1 MRVFVTGGAGYIG
14 SIGVE
19 KLLDAGHEVV
29 VLDNMRTGQPA
40 SVERAAV
47 VVEGDLR
54 NAAELNDILA
64 RVRPDAV
71 VHFAGATIVP
81 ESVTKPDLYYGINMV
96 GGYNLLEAARAAG
109 VNRFI
114 VSSTAAVYGAP
125 EEMPIVES
133 TPKRPVSPYG
143 LSKLMFE
150 QMLEAY
156 ATAYETRWIAFRY
169 FNVAGA
175 THKHGEDHRPETH
188 LIPNALLAVAE
199 RRPPLDVFGTD
210 YPTPDGTAI
219 RDYVH
224 VEDLI
229 EAHLLGLARIDEV
242 SGPFNLGTT
251 SGASVAQV
259 IDAVEAVTDRPVPR
273 TYHNRREGDPPI
285 LVADASRARE
295 LLGWSPKRSTL
306 DQMIGSAWDWMQRNP
321 DGYGAR

>member
-1 MRVFVTGGAGYIG
+1 MMRVFVTGGAGYIG
-14 SIGVE
+14 SVGVE
-19 KLLDAGHEVV
+19 KLIDAGHEVV

-40 SVERAAV
+40 SIEPAATV
-47 VVEGDLR
+47 VKGDLR
-54 NAAELNDILA
+54 NAAELNAIVADT
-64 RVRPDAV
+64 RPDAV
-71 VHFAGATIVP
+71 MHFAAATIVP
-81 ESVTKPDLYYGINMV
+81 ESVAKPDLYYGINMV

-114 VSSTAAVYGAP
+114 ISSTAAVYGAP
-125 EEMPIVES
+125 AEIPILE
-133 TPKRPVSPYG
+133 TTAKQPVSPYG

-156 ATAYETRWIAFRY
+156 ATAYATRWIAFRY

-175 THKHGEDHRPETH
+175 TKKHGEDHRPETH
-188 LIPNALLAVAE
+188 LIPNALMAVAG

-229 EAHLLGLARIDEV
+229 DAHILGLDHIDDV

-251 SGASVAQV
+251 NGASVAQV

-273 TYHNRREGDPPI
+273 NYHGRRAGDPPI
-285 LVADASRARE
+285 LIADAERARRE
-295 LLGWSPKRSTL
+295 LGWNPHRSTL
-306 DQMIGSAWDWMQRNP
+306 DQMIGSAWDWMQRYP
-321 DGYGAR
+321 DGYPS

>member
-14 SIGVE
+14 SVGVE
-19 KLLDAGHEVV
+19 KLIEAGHEVV

-40 SVERAAV
+40 SIEPAAIV
-47 VVEGDLR
+47 VNGDLR
-54 NAAELNDILA
+54 DAERLKASVADA
-64 RVRPDAV
+64 KPDAIM
-71 VHFAGATIVP
+71 HFAAATIVP
-81 ESVTKPDLYYGINMV
+81 ESVIKPDLYYGVNMV

-109 VNRFI
+109 VSRFI

-125 EEMPIVES
+125 AEIPIRE
-133 TPKRPVSPYG
+133 TTAKQPVSPYG

-156 ATAYETRWIAFRY
+156 ATAYGTRWIAFRY

-175 THKHGEDHRPETH
+175 TKKHGEDHRPETH
-188 LIPNALLAVAE
+188 LIPNALLAVAG
-199 RRPPLDVFGTD
+199 RRPPLDVYGTD
-210 YPTPDGTAI
+210 YPTPDGTCI

-229 EAHLLGLARIDEV
+229 DAHILGLEHIDQV

-259 IDAVEAVTDRPVPR
+259 IDAVEAVTDTAVPR
-273 TYHNRREGDPPI
+273 NYHGRRAGDPPVLI
-285 LVADASRARE
+285 ADATLARDR
-295 LLGWSPKRSTL
+295 LGWEPRRSTL

-321 DGYGAR
+321 DGYGT

>member
-14 SIGVE
+14 SVGVE
-19 KLLDAGHEVV
+19 KLLAEGHEVV
-29 VLDNMRTGQPA
+29 VLDNMRTGQPPSIESDA
-40 SVERAAV
+40 IVIQ
-47 VVEGDLR
+47 GDLR
-54 NAAELNDILA
+54 NSAELHDILA
-64 RVRPDAV
+64 RIRPDAV

-81 ESVTKPDLYYGINMV
+81 ESVSKPDLYYGINTV
-96 GGYNLLEAARAAG
+96 GGFHLLEAARAAG
-109 VNRFI
+109 VERFI
-114 VSSTAAVYGAP
+114 VSSTAAVYGSP

-133 TPKRPVSPYG
+133 TPTHPVSPYG
-143 LSKLMFE
+143 RSKLMFE

-156 ATAYETRWIAFRY
+156 AAAYGTRWIAFRY

-175 THKHGEDHRPETH
+175 TYKHGEDHRPETH

-199 RRPPLDVFGTD
+199 RRPPLDVYGSD
-210 YPTPDGTAI
+210 YPTPDGTAV

-229 EAHLLGLARIDEV
+229 DAHLLGLERIDEV

-259 IDAVEAVTDRPVPR
+259 IDAVEAVTDRQVPR
-273 TYHNRREGDPPI
+273 NYHDRRAGDPAI
-285 LVADASRARE
+285 LIADATRARE

-306 DQMIGSAWDWMQRNP
+306 DQMIGSAWDWMERNP
-321 DGYGAR
+321 DGYGNA

>member
-14 SIGVE
+14 SVGVE
-19 KLLDAGHEVV
+19 KLLAEGHEVV

-40 SVERAAV
+40 SIEPDAIV
-47 VVEGDLR
+47 VQGDLR

-64 RVRPDAV
+64 RIRPDAV

-81 ESVTKPDLYYGINMV
+81 ESVSKPDLYYGINTV
-96 GGYNLLEAARAAG
+96 GGFHLLEAARAAG
-109 VNRFI
+109 VERFI

-133 TPKRPVSPYG
+133 TPKHPVSPYG
-143 LSKLMFE
+143 RSKLMFE
-150 QMLEAY
+150 EMLEAY
-156 ATAYETRWIAFRY
+156 AVAYGTRWIAFRY

-175 THKHGEDHRPETH
+175 TYKHGEDHRPETH

-199 RRPPLDVFGTD
+199 RRPPLDVFGND

-229 EAHLLGLARIDEV
+229 DAHLLGLERIDKV

-251 SGASVAQV
+251 AGASVAQV

-273 TYHNRREGDPPI
+273 TYHARRAGDPAMLI
-285 LVADASRARE
+285 ADATRARE
-295 LLGWSPKRSTL
+295 LLGWAPTRSTL
-306 DQMIGSAWDWMQRNP
+306 DQMIGSAWDWMERNP
-321 DGYGAR
+321 DGYGNG

>member
-14 SIGVE
+14 SVGVE

-40 SVERAAV
+40 SIEPAATV
-47 VVEGDLR
+47 VKGDLR
-54 NAAELNDILA
+54 NAAEMNDVLA
-64 RVRPDAV
+64 RFRPDAV
-71 VHFAGATIVP
+71 VHFAAATIVP
-81 ESVTKPDLYYGINMV
+81 ESVIKPDIYYGINMV
-96 GGYNLLEAARAAG
+96 GGFNLLEAAKAAG

-125 EEMPIVES
+125 EEMPIVEETS
-133 TPKRPVSPYG
+133 KHPVSPYG

-156 ATAYETRWIAFRY
+156 ATAYGTRWIAFRY

-175 THKHGEDHRPETH
+175 TYKHGEDHRPETH
-188 LIPNALLAVAE
+188 LIPNALLAVAG

-224 VEDLI
+224 VEDLVD
-229 EAHLLGLARIDEV
+229 AHVLGLDRIDTV
-242 SGPFNLGTT
+242 TGPFNLGTT

-259 IDAVEAVTDRPVPR
+259 IDAVEAVTDSTVPR
-273 TYHNRREGDPPI
+273 NYHDRRAGDPPI
-285 LVADASRARE
+285 LVADASRARD
-295 LLGWSPKRSTL
+295 LLGWTPKRSSL

-321 DGYGAR
+321 YGYGER

>member
-14 SIGVE
+14 SVGVE
-19 KLLDAGHEVV
+19 KLLAEGHEVV
-29 VLDNMRTGQPA
+29 ALDNMRTGQPA
-40 SVERAAV
+40 SIEDGAV
-47 VVEGDLR
+47 VIQGDLR

-64 RVRPDAV
+64 RIRPDAV
-71 VHFAGATIVP
+71 LHFAGATIVP
-81 ESVTKPDLYYGINMV
+81 ESVSKPGLYYGINTV

-109 VNRFI
+109 VDRFI

-133 TPKRPVSPYG
+133 TPTLPVSPYG
-143 LSKLMFE
+143 RSKLMFE

-156 ATAYETRWIAFRY
+156 AAAYGTRWIAFRY

-175 THKHGEDHRPETH
+175 TYKHGEDHRPETH

-199 RRPPLDVFGTD
+199 RRPPLDVFGSD

-229 EAHLLGLARIDEV
+229 DAHLLGLERIDEV

-251 SGASVAQV
+251 AGASVAQV
-259 IDAVEAVTDRPVPR
+259 IDVVEAVTDRQVPR
-273 TYHNRREGDPPI
+273 NYHDRRAGDPTI
-285 LVADASRARE
+285 LIADATRARE
-295 LLGWSPKRSTL
+295 MLGWAPKRSTL
-306 DQMIGSAWDWMQRNP
+306 DQMIGSAWDWMERNP
-321 DGYGAR
+321 DGYGAL